1 MKFTE
6 FLLKNNIHEL
16 IIFILIGAAIYITIK
31 KILLASKEKINKRQ
45 QTIKKLIVNIAKYV
59 IIILLILKLL
69 TILGINVTS
78 IIAGLGIVSVIIGL
92 ALQDIMKDVLSG
104 MFIIIENQYDIGDE
118 VKINNYQGTIVDLG
132 LRSTVL
138 KTLESQIVTIAN
150 RNITEV
156 TNYSKEKPT
165 IVLDLP
171 VPYEISNEKAL
182 KLLES
187 IKQKAEET
195 IPDKVKDIKILGI
208 QSFDDSSIKYR
219 ISLITKKDQ
228 RYTTLRQMNMI
239 IKETYDKAKV
249 SIPYNIVEVRNGN

>member
-1 MKFTE
+1 MKFTD

-31 KILLASKEKINKRQ
+31 KLLLASKEKINKRQ

-104 MFIIIENQYDIGDE
+104 MFIIVENQYDIGDE
-118 VKINNYQGTIVDLG
+118 VKINNYQGTIVNLG
-132 LRSTVL
+132 IRSTVI

-150 RNITEV
+150 RNIT
-156 TNYSKEKPT
+156 
-165 IVLDLP
+165 
-171 VPYEISNEKAL
+171 
-182 KLLES
+182 
-187 IKQKAEET
+187 
-195 IPDKVKDIKILGI
+195 
-208 QSFDDSSIKYR
+208 
-219 ISLITKKDQ
+219 
-228 RYTTLRQMNMI
+228 
-239 IKETYDKAKV
+239 
-249 SIPYNIVEVRNGN
+249 

>member
-31 KILLASKEKINKRQ
+31 KLLLASKEKINKRQ

-171 VPYEISNEKAL
+171 VPYEISNEK
-182 KLLES
+182 LLES

>member
-1 MKFTE
+1 MLHL
-6 FLLKNNIHEL
+6 FLEL
-16 IIFILIGAAIYITIK
+16 
-31 KILLASKEKINKRQ
+31 
-45 QTIKKLIVNIAKYV
+45 LIV
-59 IIILLILKLL
+59 LIL
-69 TILGINVTS
+69 V
-78 IIAGLGIVSVIIGL
+78 
-92 ALQDIMKDVLSG
+92 
-104 MFIIIENQYDIGDE
+104 
-118 VKINNYQGTIVDLG
+118 
-132 LRSTVL
+132 
-138 KTLESQIVTIAN
+138 
-150 RNITEV
+150 
-156 TNYSKEKPT
+156 
-165 IVLDLP
+165 
-171 VPYEISNEKAL
+171 